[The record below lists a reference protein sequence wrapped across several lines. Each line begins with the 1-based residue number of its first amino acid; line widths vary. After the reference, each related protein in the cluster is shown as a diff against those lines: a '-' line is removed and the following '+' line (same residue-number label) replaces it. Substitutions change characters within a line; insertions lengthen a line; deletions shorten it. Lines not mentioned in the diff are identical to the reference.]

1 MHYSEAAVERAMNI
15 QEVRLRAIAKKLTW
29 WQAAEILGLSCR
41 QMRRWKRRYEEHGYN
56 GLFDH
61 RWGKPAPKRG
71 GHRKRRVR
79 RPLPGLLLH
88 IDASTPRWLGA
99 ARRYD
104 FLVVMDDATS
114 KVYYAQL
121 VAQEETRGVLR
132 ARRQVVA
139 ARGLFCALYSD

>member
-61 RWGKPAPKRG
+61 RVGLG
-71 GHRKRRVR
+71 F
-79 RPLPGLLLH
+79 PLSSPDRTITWFACGTH
-88 IDASTPRWLGA
+88 IIPTIFSFMSGWIN
-99 ARRYD
+99 
-104 FLVVMDDATS
+104 
-114 KVYYAQL
+114 
-121 VAQEETRGVLR
+121 
-132 ARRQVVA
+132 
-139 ARGLFCALYSD
+139 